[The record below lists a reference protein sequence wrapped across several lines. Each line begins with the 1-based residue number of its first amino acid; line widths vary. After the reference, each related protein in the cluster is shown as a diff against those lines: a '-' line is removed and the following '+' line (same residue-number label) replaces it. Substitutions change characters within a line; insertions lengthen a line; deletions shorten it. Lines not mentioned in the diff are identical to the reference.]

1 MPAALHASSNTFNSV
16 FVTVFAET
24 YIYKLIRIVELGR
37 IYAMYLNPNV
47 WGPTVSSP
55 GGGDYF
61 AQLRRQQRLQQL
73 QVAQMM
79 TPASSFAR
87 RQYTA
92 FQRSRPQA
100 TPNYNLPKCHD
111 LKTGRPT
118 FPWSAHQL
126 TPNERGG
133 LMCIYRMGGT
143 GELS

>member
-47 WGPTVSSP
+47 WGQPASSP

-61 AQLRRQQRLQQL
+61 AQLRRQQRLQNMQM
-73 QVAQMM
+73 AQMM
-79 TPASSFAR
+79 TPASAFAR

-92 FQRSRPQA
+92 YQRLRPQA
-100 TPNYNLPKCHD
+100 PPSTDHFPPIPWDKI
-111 LKTGRPT
+111 KAQGRFLGP
-118 FPWSAHQL
+118 
-126 TPNERGG
+126 R
-133 LMCIYRMGGT
+133 I
-143 GELS
+143 